1 MSPIMRTFTRGPA
14 LAVAAAL
21 GLCAGSGWAQD
32 DIALTFSKMSTG
44 PLPAPWHFATL
55 PGKNATEFTVA
66 ELDGQHVLR
75 VATQDAYGNMVH
87 ALHQA
92 PSASPQLQWR
102 WRVDRLVEKAD
113 ISRKAG
119 DDSALKLCVSF
130 DFDKSQLSLGERT
143 RLRLGRISTGENIP
157 AETLCYVWDNKQA
170 VGSTQHNAFTH
181 RMRYIVL
188 QSGEQHL
195 GQWVAEQ
202 RNLEA
207 LEERKR
213 ARESSFAKVAQAYL
227 AEIKPVFALSS
238 YRTKESRIR
247 KYLSPKFD
255 GMPMSDIGV
264 KQIRPL
270 LEECKSH
277 GAWAAIHVKGDLSA
291 IFEFAVVRGLV
302 EANPIPSL
310 RGLLRVPFSESKA
323 AMRALP
329 TSAPSIRSRPWA
341 TGMAPTAARPEV
353 NTATA
358 SELCST
364 VAAPAPVMRAIA
376 RLRRAR
382 GKARWISGP
391 YMRITPVRAMRTPH
405 SSRVAAPRMRVSS

>member
-32 DIALTFSKMSTG
+32 DIALTFSKMSSG

-130 DFDKSQLSLGERT
+130 DFDKSQLSLGERA

-202 RNLEA
+202 RNLA
-207 LEERKR
+207 
-213 ARESSFAKVAQAYL
+213 ADYAQVFGDESSA
-227 AEIKPVFALSS
+227 
-238 YRTKESRIR
+238 
-247 KYLSPKFD
+247 
-255 GMPMSDIGV
+255 MPMLIGITISADSDNT
-264 KQIRPL
+264 
-270 LEECKSH
+270 H
-277 GAWAAIHVKGDLSA
+277 GSGLAYMGDIHLQ
-291 IFEFAVVRGLV
+291 
-302 EANPIPSL
+302 P
-310 RGLLRVPFSESKA
+310 
-323 AMRALP
+323 
-329 TSAPSIRSRPWA
+329 
-341 TGMAPTAARPEV
+341 
-353 NTATA
+353 
-358 SELCST
+358 
-364 VAAPAPVMRAIA
+364 
-376 RLRRAR
+376 
-382 GKARWISGP
+382 
-391 YMRITPVRAMRTPH
+391 
-405 SSRVAAPRMRVSS
+405 